1 MKDKIINNF
10 SKQHYKFDCWAK
22 SIENTLKIIKKELI
36 IDYKILLKEL
46 KTTTLWWTFP
56 EKIEDFLI
64 KNNISYNKNINLISK
79 NTINIFLINWYNF
92 YNDNVDYWHYF
103 ITIKQDNLNHFV
115 YDVWDWK
122 THIIN
127 ETELINLTKNV
138 LVWKTKRY
146 NDICFS
152 FNIN

>member
-10 SKQHYKFDCWAK
+10 SKQHYKLDCWAK

-46 KTTTLWWTFP
+46 KTTTFWWTFP

-64 KNNISYNKNINLISK
+64 KNNISFNKNINLISK

-92 YNDNVDYWHYF
+92 YNDNVDY
-103 ITIKQDNLNHFV
+103 
-115 YDVWDWK
+115 
-122 THIIN
+122 
-127 ETELINLTKNV
+127 
-138 LVWKTKRY
+138 
-146 NDICFS
+146 
-152 FNIN
+152 